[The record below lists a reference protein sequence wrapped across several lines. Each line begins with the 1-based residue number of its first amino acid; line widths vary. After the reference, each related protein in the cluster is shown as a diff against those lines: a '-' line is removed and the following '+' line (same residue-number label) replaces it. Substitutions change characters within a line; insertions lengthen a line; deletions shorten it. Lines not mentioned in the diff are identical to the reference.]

1 MNIGYSVEE
10 FSGKRILVT
19 GGSGSIGSVI
29 VKELLKCNPQ
39 QIRVYSRD
47 ESKHL
52 DLMQSIGPDLRMRYL
67 IGDIRDKE
75 RLMLSMEGIDI
86 VFHAAAL
93 KHVVFCEANPF
104 EAVRTNVLGT
114 QNLIDCAFAQ
124 NVEKVVGIST
134 DKATDPSNVMGC
146 TKALAEKIML
156 ASYHYKGFKKT
167 KFSFVRFGNVLWS
180 RGSVL
185 PLWYKQIKNGGP
197 VTITDLSMTR
207 FFMPLSSTVEL
218 VFKATRMMRDREIF
232 ILKMPALYIK
242 DLAQAMIN
250 VYAPRFGYKPEQIR
264 IDIIGKKSGERVHEK
279 LLSGE
284 EAEYALEA
292 DDMFVV
298 TPVVGADGD
307 NIPTHYPDMKKAM
320 QSEYST
326 KEQDKISVEE
336 IEKML
341 QNEQPIL
348 DLGEYR

>member
-1 MNIGYSVEE
+1 
-10 FSGKRILVT
+10 
-19 GGSGSIGSVI
+19 
-29 VKELLKCNPQ
+29 
-39 QIRVYSRD
+39 
-47 ESKHL
+47 
-52 DLMQSIGPDLRMRYL
+52 
-67 IGDIRDKE
+67 
-75 RLMLSMEGIDI
+75 
-86 VFHAAAL
+86 
-93 KHVVFCEANPF
+93 
-104 EAVRTNVLGT
+104 
-114 QNLIDCAFAQ
+114 
-124 NVEKVVGIST
+124 
-134 DKATDPSNVMGC
+134 
-146 TKALAEKIML
+146 
-156 ASYHYKGFKKT
+156 
-167 KFSFVRFGNVLWS
+167 
-180 RGSVL
+180 
-185 PLWYKQIKNGGP
+185 
-197 VTITDLSMTR
+197 MTR